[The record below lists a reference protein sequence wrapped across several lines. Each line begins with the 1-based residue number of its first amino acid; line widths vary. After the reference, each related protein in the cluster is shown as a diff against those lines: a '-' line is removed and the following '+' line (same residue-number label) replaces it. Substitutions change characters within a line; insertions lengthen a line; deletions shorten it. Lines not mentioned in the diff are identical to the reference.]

1 MRPAPPLL
9 LAGLAT
15 TALRGA
21 GSVGVMG
28 ADEGAGAPS
37 PDSMTGEAAATPGG
51 GGSLQRHDRCVIG
64 AGPAG
69 LCAPHTPAILR
80 SAVSPGA
87 FSPRTAAPAR
97 RRRPRAAAP
106 PAKTAAAPSGT
117 AADAKAPFG
126 LAQAARVL
134 LRAVGAGLHHP
145 RAGGGSRQLL
155 PQVPAPPPAHL
166 HQQAQHRPRC
176 AASQP
181 VQSARDGGENRCA
194 FLLPAFSVGGFA
206 FAGGRRP

>member
-21 GSVGVMG
+21 GSIGVMG
-28 ADEGAGAPS
+28 VDEGAGAPS
-37 PDSMTGEAAATPGG
+37 PEAAATPGG
-51 GGSLQRHDRCVIG
+51 GGSVQRHDRCVIG

-69 LCAPHTPAILR
+69 LCAPHNPAILR

-106 PAKTAAAPSGT
+106 PATKAAAPGN
-117 AADAKAPFG
+117 
-126 LAQAARVL
+126 
-134 LRAVGAGLHHP
+134 
-145 RAGGGSRQLL
+145 SR
-155 PQVPAPPPAHL
+155 
-166 HQQAQHRPRC
+166 
-176 AASQP
+176 
-181 VQSARDGGENRCA
+181 
-194 FLLPAFSVGGFA
+194 
-206 FAGGRRP
+206 